1 MLRLASAALSPI
13 RVSVWPCPA
22 ERTDVAQLDVDK
34 LITRFRERAEAV
46 KDRGV
51 PPIEGSGRKAFIE
64 QAENDYLDY
73 SLIGKATWSVEDEA
87 LVLRIPLA

>member
-1 MLRLASAALSPI
+1 M
-13 RVSVWPCPA
+13 
-22 ERTDVAQLDVDK
+22 AQLDVDK
-34 LITRFRERAEAV
+34 LIARFQERAEAV

-64 QAENDYLDY
+64 QAEMDYLDY
-73 SLIGKATWSVEDEA
+73 SLVGKATWSLEDDS

>member
-1 MLRLASAALSPI
+1 M
-13 RVSVWPCPA
+13 
-22 ERTDVAQLDVDK
+22 AQLDVDK
-34 LITRFRERAEAV
+34 LIARFQERAEAV

-64 QAENDYLDY
+64 QAEMDYLDY
-73 SLIGKATWSVEDEA
+73 SPVGKATWSLEDDS